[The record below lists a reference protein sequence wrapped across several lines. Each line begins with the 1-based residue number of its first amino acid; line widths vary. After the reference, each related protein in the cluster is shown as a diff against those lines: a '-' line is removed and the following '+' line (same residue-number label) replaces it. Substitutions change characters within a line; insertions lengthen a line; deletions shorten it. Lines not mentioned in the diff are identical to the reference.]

1 MNYKLTST
9 SWDEEEINAINAVV
23 KSRQYSMS
31 KNVFEFEK
39 QFASFVNSKY
49 CVMVN
54 SGSSANL
61 LMIASMFFRKNNPLQ
76 RGDEIIVPAVSW
88 STTYSPL
95 QQYGLHVKFV
105 DVDKNTLNIDLEK
118 LKSAIT
124 DKTKAILLVN
134 LLGNPNDFD
143 KIKAIIGDR
152 DIEILEDNCESMG
165 STYNEKQTG
174 TFGVMGTYSCFF
186 SHHISTMEGG
196 LIATDDEE
204 LHHILLALRAH
215 GWTRNLPE
223 KNHLCT
229 KIDDQFKEHFR
240 FLIPGYNVRPLEMSG
255 AIGIQQLKKLP
266 NMIKQRRENAKIFQE
281 NFAND
286 NRFII
291 QKEIGR
297 SSWFGFSMIIKP
309 DSGIARST
317 IIAKLTENN
326 IATRPIV
333 TGDMTKCEMLKYF
346 DYELAGNM
354 QNAEL
359 VDSNGFFV
367 GNHDIDISDEIRFLK
382 KTLNEI

>member
-9 SWDEEEINAINAVV
+9 SWDEEEINAINTVV
-23 KSRQYSMS
+23 KSGQFSMS
-31 KNVFEFEK
+31 ENVFEFEK
-39 QFASFVNSKY
+39 QFAKFVDSKY

-61 LMIASMFFRKNNPLQ
+61 LMIAAMFFRKNNPLQ

-105 DVDKNTLNIDLEK
+105 DIDKDTLNIDLEK

-143 KIKAIIGDR
+143 KIKEIIGDR
-152 DIEILEDNCESMG
+152 NIEIIEDNCESMG
-165 STYNEKQTG
+165 STYDGKQTG
-174 TFGVMGTYSCFF
+174 TLGVMGSYSCFF

-196 LIATDDEE
+196 LIVTDDEE
-204 LHHILLALRAH
+204 IHHILLALRAH
-215 GWTRNLPE
+215 GWTRNLPD

-229 KIDDQFKEHFR
+229 KIDDPFKEHFR

-255 AIGIQQLKKLP
+255 AIGIEQLKKLP

-281 NFAND
+281 NFAHD

-291 QKEIGR
+291 QKEIGN

>member
-61 LMIASMFFRKNNPLQ
+61 LMIASMFFRKNNPFQ
-76 RGDEIIVPAVSW
+76 RGDEVVVPAVSW

-266 NMIKQRRENAKIFQE
+266 NMIKQRRENAKIFQD

-286 NRFII
+286 NRFIV
-291 QKEIGR
+291 QKEIGS

-309 DSGIARST
+309 DSGITRST